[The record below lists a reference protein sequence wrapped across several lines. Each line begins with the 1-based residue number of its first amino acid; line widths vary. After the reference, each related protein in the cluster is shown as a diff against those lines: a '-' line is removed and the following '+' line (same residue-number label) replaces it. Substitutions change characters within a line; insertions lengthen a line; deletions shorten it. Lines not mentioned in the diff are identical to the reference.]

1 MTIKKCLC
9 TAYQHTWEVHSS
21 VHPKVG
27 GLDCKGGDEARE
39 VTAAEVVM
47 AEKAAA
53 SMTFLAEEVKGEGG
67 E

>member
-1 MTIKKCLC
+1 M
-9 TAYQHTWEVHSS
+9 
-21 VHPKVG
+21 HPKVG
-27 GLDCKGGDEARE
+27 GFDCKGGDEARE